1 MRSRIPTIFSFFLL
15 FPALAE
21 TQRLEQSI
29 MKRQILAA
37 FAAAATLTMAA
48 DDAKYVF
55 CFIGDGMGLGHVNA
69 TETYNRDVLRSE
81 SPILMMTFPVA
92 SQARSYSASSPITD
106 SAAAGTALSSGIK
119 TKNSMI
125 GMNPDT
131 VPVNSIAVDFMKAG
145 YAVGVGTT
153 VQADDATPAAWY
165 AHAENRGMKESIAP
179 QAAGSGLSFL
189 AGGAF
194 KLQGAGDVAFAEYLN
209 TMRKAGYE
217 IAEGYAAFNELKR
230 KSGKL
235 PQKVLMFPENP
246 NSQVG
251 YTIDSI
257 PGAMTCAQITEA
269 CLQTLESVNPEKFL
283 MMIEGGNIDWAAHS
297 NDGGGVIKEILNFQD
312 AINVAYQF
320 YLRHPSETLIVVTA
334 DHDTGG
340 MSLGRNGG
348 AYNLA
353 YADAQKISKDSF
365 ADWTRN
371 WGKNTL
377 NPTWEEME
385 KTLKEKLGF
394 WTVVP
399 VTEKETDE
407 LKRLFDE
414 TFISKKADDEK
425 TLYHT
430 FNAFTAR
437 AFAILNHHMGI
448 GWTTTYHAGNF
459 VPVYAVGANAN
470 YFTGSLN
477 NTDIPL
483 LIKRAAGL

>member
-1 MRSRIPTIFSFFLL
+1 MKKTLL
-15 FPALAE
+15 
-21 TQRLEQSI
+21 S
-29 MKRQILAA
+29 A
-37 FAAAATLTMAA
+37 FAAAAALTMSA

-55 CFIGDGMGLGHVNA
+55 YFIGDGMGLGHVNA
-69 TETYNRDVLRSE
+69 TETYNRDVLRSD
-81 SPILMMTFPVA
+81 SPILMLTFPVA

-119 TKNSMI
+119 TKNSMV

-131 VPVNSIAVDFMKAG
+131 VPVNSIAVDFMQAG

-165 AHAENRGMKESIAP
+165 AHAANRGMKETIAP
-179 QAAGSGLSFL
+179 QAAESGLAFL
-189 AGGAF
+189 AGGDFKLRGAGEVAF
-194 KLQGAGDVAFAEYLN
+194 KDYLQ
-209 TMRKAGYE
+209 TMRKGGYE
-217 IAEGYAAFNELKR
+217 VAEGYAAFNELKG
-230 KSGKL
+230 KGGKL
-235 PQKVLMFPENP
+235 PQKILMYPADP
-246 NSQVG
+246 AGGQVG

-269 CLQTLESVNPEKFL
+269 CLQTLENVNPDRFL

-353 YADAQKISKDSF
+353 YADAQKMSKDAF

-371 WGKNTL
+371 WGRNTK

-385 KTLKEKLGF
+385 KTLREKLGF
-394 WTVVP
+394 WTTVP
-399 VTEKETDE
+399 VSGEETAE
-407 LKRLFDE
+407 LRQLFDE
-414 TFISKKADDEK
+414 TFITKKAEDEK

-430 FNAFTAR
+430 FNAFTAK

-459 VPVYAVGANAN
+459 VPVYAVGANSQ
-470 YFTGSLN
+470 YFTGCLN

>member
-1 MRSRIPTIFSFFLL
+1 MNKNKQHMKKTLL
-15 FPALAE
+15 
-21 TQRLEQSI
+21 S
-29 MKRQILAA
+29 A
-37 FAAAATLTMAA
+37 FAAAAALTMSA

-55 CFIGDGMGLGHVNA
+55 YFIGDGMGLGHVNA
-69 TETYNRDVLRSE
+69 TETYNRDVLRSD
-81 SPILMMTFPVA
+81 SPILMLTFPVA

-119 TKNSMI
+119 TKNSMV

-131 VPVNSIAVDFMKAG
+131 VPVNSIAVDFMQAG

-165 AHAENRGMKESIAP
+165 AHAANRGMKETIAP
-179 QAAGSGLSFL
+179 QAAESGLAFL
-189 AGGAF
+189 AGGDFKLRGAGEVAF
-194 KLQGAGDVAFAEYLN
+194 KDYLQ
-209 TMRKAGYE
+209 TMRKGGYE
-217 IAEGYAAFNELKR
+217 VAEGYAAFNELKG
-230 KSGKL
+230 KGGKL
-235 PQKVLMFPENP
+235 PQKILMYPADP
-246 NSQVG
+246 AGGQVG

-269 CLQTLESVNPEKFL
+269 CLQTLENVNPDRFL

-353 YADAQKISKDSF
+353 YADAQKISKDAF

-371 WGKNTL
+371 WGRNTQ

-385 KTLKEKLGF
+385 KTLREKLGF
-394 WTVVP
+394 WTTVP
-399 VTEKETDE
+399 VSGEETVE
-407 LKRLFDE
+407 LRQLFDE
-414 TFISKKADDEK
+414 TFISKKAEDEK

-430 FNAFTAR
+430 FNAFTAK

-459 VPVYAVGANAN
+459 VPVYAVGANSQ
-470 YFTGSLN
+470 YFTGCLN

>member
-1 MRSRIPTIFSFFLL
+1 MKKTLL
-15 FPALAE
+15 
-21 TQRLEQSI
+21 S
-29 MKRQILAA
+29 A
-37 FAAAATLTMAA
+37 FAAAAALTMSA

-55 CFIGDGMGLGHVNA
+55 YFIGDGMGLGHVNA
-69 TETYNRDVLRSE
+69 TETYNRDVLRSD
-81 SPILMMTFPVA
+81 SPILMLTFPVA

-119 TKNSMI
+119 TKNSMV

-131 VPVNSIAVDFMKAG
+131 VPVNSIAVDFMQAG

-165 AHAENRGMKESIAP
+165 AHAANRGMKETIAP
-179 QAAGSGLSFL
+179 QAAESGLAFL
-189 AGGAF
+189 AGGDFKLRGAGEVAF
-194 KLQGAGDVAFAEYLN
+194 KDYLQ
-209 TMRKAGYE
+209 TMRKGGYE
-217 IAEGYAAFNELKR
+217 VAEGYAAFNELKG
-230 KSGKL
+230 KGGKL
-235 PQKVLMFPENP
+235 PQKILMYPADP
-246 NSQVG
+246 AGGQVG

-269 CLQTLESVNPEKFL
+269 CLQTLENVNPDRFL

-353 YADAQKISKDSF
+353 YADAQKISKDAF

-371 WGKNTL
+371 WGRNTK

-385 KTLKEKLGF
+385 KTLREKLGF
-394 WTVVP
+394 WTTVP
-399 VTEKETDE
+399 VSGEETVE
-407 LKRLFDE
+407 LRQLFDE
-414 TFISKKADDEK
+414 TFISKKAEDEK

-430 FNAFTAR
+430 FNAFTAK

-459 VPVYAVGANAN
+459 VPVYAVGANSQ
-470 YFTGSLN
+470 YFTGCMN

>member
-1 MRSRIPTIFSFFLL
+1 MKKTLL
-15 FPALAE
+15 
-21 TQRLEQSI
+21 S
-29 MKRQILAA
+29 A
-37 FAAAATLTMAA
+37 FAAAAALTMSA

-55 CFIGDGMGLGHVNA
+55 YFIGDGMGLGHVNA
-69 TETYNRDVLRSE
+69 TETYNRDVLRSD
-81 SPILMMTFPVA
+81 SPILMLTFPVA

-119 TKNSMI
+119 TKNSMV

-131 VPVNSIAVDFMKAG
+131 VPVNSIAVDFMQAG

-165 AHAENRGMKESIAP
+165 AHAANRGMKETIAP
-179 QAAGSGLSFL
+179 QAAESGLAFL
-189 AGGAF
+189 AGGDFKLRGAGEVAF
-194 KLQGAGDVAFAEYLN
+194 KDYLQ
-209 TMRKAGYE
+209 TMRKGGYE
-217 IAEGYAAFNELKR
+217 VAEGYAAFNELKG
-230 KSGKL
+230 KGGKL
-235 PQKVLMFPENP
+235 PQKILMYPADP
-246 NSQVG
+246 AGGQVG

-269 CLQTLESVNPEKFL
+269 CLQTLENVNSDRFL

-353 YADAQKISKDSF
+353 YADAQKISKDAF

-371 WGKNTL
+371 WGRNTK

-385 KTLKEKLGF
+385 KTLREKLGF
-394 WTVVP
+394 WTTVP
-399 VTEKETDE
+399 VSGEETVE
-407 LKRLFDE
+407 LRQLFDE
-414 TFISKKADDEK
+414 TFITKKAEDEK

-430 FNAFTAR
+430 FNAFTAK

-459 VPVYAVGANAN
+459 VPVYAVGANSQ
-470 YFTGSLN
+470 YFTGCLN

>member
-1 MRSRIPTIFSFFLL
+1 MNKNKQHMKKTLL
-15 FPALAE
+15 
-21 TQRLEQSI
+21 S
-29 MKRQILAA
+29 A
-37 FAAAATLTMAA
+37 FAAAAALTMSA

-55 CFIGDGMGLGHVNA
+55 YFIGDGMGLGHVNA
-69 TETYNRDVLRSE
+69 TETYNRDVLRSD
-81 SPILMMTFPVA
+81 SPILMLTFPVA

-119 TKNSMI
+119 TKNSMV

-131 VPVNSIAVDFMKAG
+131 VPVNSIAVDFMQAG

-165 AHAENRGMKESIAP
+165 AHAANRGMKETIAP
-179 QAAGSGLSFL
+179 QAAESGLAFL
-189 AGGAF
+189 AGGDFKLRGAGEVAF
-194 KLQGAGDVAFAEYLN
+194 KDYLQ
-209 TMRKAGYE
+209 TMRKGGYE
-217 IAEGYAAFNELKR
+217 VAEGYAAFNELKG
-230 KSGKL
+230 KGGKL
-235 PQKVLMFPENP
+235 PQKILMYPADP
-246 NSQVG
+246 AGGQVG

-269 CLQTLESVNPEKFL
+269 CLQTLENVNPDRFL

-353 YADAQKISKDSF
+353 YADAQKISKDAF

-371 WGKNTL
+371 WGRNTK

-385 KTLKEKLGF
+385 KTLREKLGF
-394 WTVVP
+394 WTTVP
-399 VTEKETDE
+399 VSGEETVE
-407 LKRLFDE
+407 LRQLFDE
-414 TFISKKADDEK
+414 TFISKKAEDEK

-430 FNAFTAR
+430 FNAFTAK

-459 VPVYAVGANAN
+459 VPVYAVGANSQ
-470 YFTGSLN
+470 YFTGCLN
-477 NTDIPL
+477 NTDIPK
-483 LIKRAAGL
+483 LIKKAAGLD

>member
-1 MRSRIPTIFSFFLL
+1 
-15 FPALAE
+15 
-21 TQRLEQSI
+21 

-37 FAAAATLTMAA
+37 FAAAATLSMAA
-48 DDAKYVF
+48 EDAKYVF
-55 CFIGDGMGLGHVNA
+55 YFIGDGMGLGHVNA
-69 TETYNRDVLRSE
+69 TETYNRDVLRSDT
-81 SPILMMTFPVA
+81 PILMASFPVA

-106 SAAAGTALSSGIK
+106 SAAAGTALASGIK
-119 TKNSMI
+119 TKNSMV
-125 GMNPDT
+125 GMDPDT
-131 VPVNSIAVDFMKAG
+131 VPVSSIAVDFMKAG

-165 AHAENRGMKESIAP
+165 AHAANRGMKETIAP
-179 QAAGSGLSFL
+179 QAAESGLSFI
-189 AGGAF
+189 AGGDF
-194 KLQGAGDVAFAEYLN
+194 KLKGAGEVAFREFKDV
-209 TMRKAGYE
+209 MRKGGYE

-230 KSGKL
+230 KGGKL
-235 PQKVLMFPENP
+235 PRKVLMYPENP
-246 NSQVG
+246 SGGQVG

-269 CLQTLESVNPEKFL
+269 CLQTLENVNPEKFL

-348 AYNLA
+348 AYNIA

-371 WGKNTL
+371 WGKNTPD
-377 NPTWEEME
+377 PTWEEME
-385 KTLKEKLGF
+385 KMLKEKLGF

-399 VTEKETDE
+399 VSEKETQE
-407 LKRLFDE
+407 LRKLFDE
-414 TFISKKADDEK
+414 TFISKKAEDEQ

-430 FNAFTAR
+430 FNAFTAK
-437 AFAILNHHMGI
+437 AFSILNYHMGI

-459 VPVYAVGANAN
+459 VPVYAIGANAG
-470 YFTGSLN
+470 YFTGCLN

-483 LIKRAAGL
+483 LIKRAAGLD

>member
-1 MRSRIPTIFSFFLL
+1 MNKNKQHMKKTLL
-15 FPALAE
+15 
-21 TQRLEQSI
+21 S
-29 MKRQILAA
+29 A
-37 FAAAATLTMAA
+37 FAAAAALTMSA

-55 CFIGDGMGLGHVNA
+55 YFIGDGMGLGHVNA
-69 TETYNRDVLRSE
+69 TETYNRDVLRSD
-81 SPILMMTFPVA
+81 SPILMLTFPVA

-119 TKNSMI
+119 TKNSMV

-131 VPVNSIAVDFMKAG
+131 VPVNSIAVDFMQAG

-165 AHAENRGMKESIAP
+165 AHAANRGMKETIAP
-179 QAAGSGLSFL
+179 QAAESGLAFL
-189 AGGAF
+189 AGGDFKLRGAGEVAF
-194 KLQGAGDVAFAEYLN
+194 KDYLQ
-209 TMRKAGYE
+209 TMRKGGYE
-217 IAEGYAAFNELKR
+217 VAEGYAAFNELKG
-230 KSGKL
+230 KGGKL
-235 PQKVLMFPENP
+235 PQKILMYPADP
-246 NSQVG
+246 AGGQVG

-269 CLQTLESVNPEKFL
+269 CLQTLENVNPDRFL

-353 YADAQKISKDSF
+353 YADAQKMSKDAF

-371 WGKNTL
+371 WGRNTK

-385 KTLKEKLGF
+385 KTLREKLGF
-394 WTVVP
+394 WTTVP
-399 VTEKETDE
+399 VSGEETAE
-407 LKRLFDE
+407 LRQLFDE
-414 TFISKKADDEK
+414 TFITKKAEDEK

-430 FNAFTAR
+430 FNAFTAK

-459 VPVYAVGANAN
+459 VPVYAVGANSQ
-470 YFTGSLN
+470 YFTGCLN

>member
-1 MRSRIPTIFSFFLL
+1 M
-15 FPALAE
+15 
-21 TQRLEQSI
+21 
-29 MKRQILAA
+29 
-37 FAAAATLTMAA
+37 AAAATLAMMAE
-48 DDAKYVF
+48 DAKYVF
-55 CFIGDGMGLGHVNA
+55 YFIGDGMGLGHVNA
-69 TETYNRDVLRSE
+69 TEVYNRDVLKSE
-81 SPILMMTFPVA
+81 QPILMMTFPVA

-106 SAAAGTALSSGIK
+106 SAAAGTALSTGVK

-165 AHAENRGMKESIAP
+165 AHAENRGMKETIAP
-179 QAAGSGLSFL
+179 QAAESGLSFL
-189 AGGAF
+189 AGGEF
-194 KLQGAGDVAFAEYLN
+194 KLHGAGDEAFAEFLN
-209 TMRKAGYE
+209 VMKKGGYE
-217 IAEGYAAFNELKR
+217 IAEGYAAFNELK
-230 KSGKL
+230 KKGGKF
-235 PQKVLMFPENP
+235 PQKVMMYSDNP
-246 NSQVG
+246 SGGQVG

-257 PGAMTCAQITEA
+257 PGALTCAQITEA
-269 CLQTLESVNPEKFL
+269 CLHTLESVNPDKFL

-340 MSLGRNGG
+340 MAFGRNGG
-348 AYNLA
+348 AYDIA
-353 YADAQKISKDSF
+353 YADAQKISKDVF

-371 WGKNTL
+371 WGKETA

-385 KTLKEKLGF
+385 QTLKEKLGF
-394 WTVVP
+394 WTTVP
-399 VTEKETDE
+399 VSKKETKE
-407 LKRLFDE
+407 LKELFEE
-414 TFISKKADDEK
+414 TFITKRAEDEK

-430 FNAFTAR
+430 FNAFTAK
-437 AFAILNHHMGI
+437 AFSILNYHMGI

-459 VPVYAVGANAN
+459 VPVYAIGANAQ

-477 NTDIPL
+477 NTDIPQ
-483 LIKRAAGL
+483 LIKRAAGLD